1 MSLQIILGIKSTYT
15 VHVISIHAAYYLQ
28 TSATEWYIKVSLVTI
43 IPISTDP
50 VNTSLLRYM
59 QPASLLY
66 KLCCGI
72 LVDSTSFQLITGGY
86 SNNNR
91 PLRLNKPTV
100 QDFRHTTQTAEFI

>member
-1 MSLQIILGIKSTYT
+1 MYYCHRVATQLQLKIYHI
-15 VHVISIHAAYYLQ
+15 
-28 TSATEWYIKVSLVTI
+28 I

-50 VNTSLLRYM
+50 VNTSVLSYM
-59 QPASLLY
+59 QPAYPLY

-100 QDFRHTTQTAEFI
+100 QDLRHTTRTVEFIRVSKLIYAE